1 MVHLRLFD
9 GNRACGSHGGLLGR
23 GCKCGQRFPT
33 LKAAEAHAADQN
45 LIEENEAKSAAARV
59 TEPSSAEQIAQTE
72 IDKNKDELQPTP
84 AALESN
90 EHFVFMQYTGI
101 KDKNGV
107 EIYEGNLLAIKF
119 WGTYVERIYWEGPPD
134 AIAEVFWDVAG
145 LRLRTKGAEDRRYAD
160 FWDFM
165 EPYHSNGLHDMNPSE
180 TLVIGNIY
188 ENPEA
193 ANRGGKVDGRTR
205 TVRKVQGTR
214 PL

>member
-1 MVHLRLFD
+1 MSGKENGD
-9 GNRACGSHGGLLGR
+9 GRPG
-23 GCKCGQRFPT
+23 
-33 LKAAEAHAADQN
+33 
-45 LIEENEAKSAAARV
+45 V
-59 TEPSSAEQIAQTE
+59 
-72 IDKNKDELQPTP
+72 LQ
-84 AALESN
+84 LESN

-188 ENPEA
+188 ENPELLTA
-193 ANRGGKVDGRTR
+193 EGK
-205 TVRKVQGTR
+205 
-214 PL
+214 